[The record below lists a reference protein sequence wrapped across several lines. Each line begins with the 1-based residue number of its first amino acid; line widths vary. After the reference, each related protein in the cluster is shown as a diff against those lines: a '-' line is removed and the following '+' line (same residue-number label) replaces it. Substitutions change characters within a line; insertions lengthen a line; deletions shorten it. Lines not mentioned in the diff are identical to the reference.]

1 MDNLTE
7 IPLWSKP
14 MTTITITD
22 PALLQQLIDARGTVI
37 LCDPAGNEL
46 LTSGKTFCDPPEG
59 YVPPFSENDMVRMSQ
74 NREGRP
80 LADILRD
87 LREKHGA

>member
-1 MDNLTE
+1 
-7 IPLWSKP
+7 

-22 PALLQQLIDARGTVI
+22 PQLIKQLAEALGPIIFR
-37 LCDPAGNEL
+37 DPEGNVLFTGGERI
-46 LTSGKTFCDPPEG
+46 GVPPPG
-59 YVPPFSENDMVRMSQ
+59 YVPPISVEELARRSL

-87 LREKHGA
+87 LREKYGS

>member
-1 MDNLTE
+1 
-7 IPLWSKP
+7 

-22 PALLQQLIDARGTVI
+22 PALLKQLSDARGTVI

-46 LTSGKTFCDPPEG
+46 LTSGEPIGVPPKG
-59 YVPPFSENDMVRMSQ
+59 YVPPFPKDELARRSL

>member
-1 MDNLTE
+1 
-7 IPLWSKP
+7 

-22 PALLQQLIDARGTVI
+22 PLLLKQLTDARGPVM
-37 LCDPAGNEL
+37 LCDMQGNIL
-46 LTSGKTFCDPPEG
+46 LTGGELFGVPAEG
-59 YVPPFSENDMVRMSQ
+59 YVPPISKEEMVRISQ

-87 LREKHGA
+87 LREKHGS